1 MSSFDSE
8 RSTDLDMET
17 AFENDTK
24 TIPLFLIESISN
36 ILSNVI
42 IKNKSLPYYPQF
54 LKRQSK
60 LPFNAQYIP
69 SISINDYLR
78 RVVTYTKLEEETLIS
93 SLIFIDRLCNS
104 QSIILTELNIHRII
118 FTSVLLSIKYN
129 EDLIFKMDYYA
140 EICGVSASELK
151 KLENVY
157 CKAMEFNFYINESEF
172 EQYKSYLY
180 SGSMQS
186 MSQTAD
192 RKINYEYINKNTV
205 PVWSK

>member
-8 RSTDLDMET
+8 RSTDSDMET

-24 TIPLFLIESISN
+24 TFPLFLIESIAN

-42 IKNKSLPYYPQF
+42 LKNKNLPYYSQL

-60 LPFNAQYIP
+60 LPFNAQIIP
-69 SISINDYLR
+69 SISIIEYLKR
-78 RVVTYTKLEEETLIS
+78 IVTYTKIEEETFIS

-104 QSIILTELNIHRII
+104 QAIILTEFNIHRII

-140 EICGVSASELK
+140 EICGVSTTELK
-151 KLENVY
+151 KLESVY
-157 CKAMEFNFYINESEF
+157 CKAMEFNFFISDSEF
-172 EQYKSYLY
+172 EKYKNYLY
-180 SGSMQS
+180 SGPIM
-186 MSQTAD
+186 MYQTK
-192 RKINYEYINKNTV
+192 RINYEYINNNTV
-205 PVWSK
+205 RITN